1 MKNENIINELSKE
14 KVKIYFKLN
23 QLSEIT
29 GLKPRAL
36 KYRMIEV
43 KAKYAN
49 IPALLKRNG
58 RSWQIHYSIIDEF
71 LPKKKRK
78 ETNIY
83 TFDWK
88 NIVTWNP
95 KENYDVDYHIE
106 LIHQIKEQ
114 LPNNTILYAIETD
127 SRDINHVHFVTDAD
141 MDELNKV
148 VDRTLKLFL
157 SHQIGKKTH
166 KEYHL
171 EINKIYNK
179 YNLVSYLRKAP
190 LSCGII

>member
-1 MKNENIINELSKE
+1 MKNEEIINELNKS
-14 KVKIYFKLN
+14 KVKIYFRLN

-43 KAKYAN
+43 KSKYAN
-49 IPALLKRNG
+49 IPTLLKRNG

-83 TFDWK
+83 TYNWK

-95 KENYDVDYHIE
+95 EKNYDIIYHEE
-106 LIHQIKEQ
+106 LINQIKQQ
-114 LPNNTILYAIETD
+114 LPDNHFLYAIEEDSRMIKHVHLITD
-127 SRDINHVHFVTDAD
+127 SDK
-141 MDELNKV
+141 DELSLV

-166 KEYHL
+166 KEYYL

-179 YNLVSYLRKAP
+179 YSVIAYLRKSP
-190 LSCGII
+190 LASGIL